1 MTTIPDFRGTHLW
14 DRLCWAQTALKPV
27 QPQYRVVY
35 EDPAE
40 PDAPVK
46 ILSPAP
52 EWLACALAGG
62 IVPPIETYLAD
73 KAAEEKWTREHPG
86 ETFHYDH
93 VGGAT
98 HPYAD
103 PIGPMTE
110 EEAMEYLVM
119 KDIPERVWG
128 QPHNR
133 PLLAIVRA
141 EQIPTDRRN
150 RNQWRMIDF
159 METAA

>member
-1 MTTIPDFRGTHLW
+1 MTSIPDFRGTHLW
-14 DRLCWAQTALKPV
+14 DRLAWAQANLTRVEPK
-27 QPQYRVVY
+27 YRCVY

-46 ILSPAP
+46 IMVPAP

-62 IVPPIETYLAD
+62 ILPPIETYLHD
-73 KAAEEKWTREHPG
+73 QAAEAKWTLENPG
-86 ETFHYDH
+86 KPFSYDQ

-103 PIGPMTE
+103 PIAAMTE

-119 KDIPERVWG
+119 KDVPQRVWG
-128 QPHNR
+128 QLHNR
-133 PLLAIVRA
+133 PMFAIVRV

-150 RNQWRMIDF
+150 RNQWKLSDLL
-159 METAA
+159 AA